1 MIPSLL
7 WKIFCSSFDSFSSIV
22 SFSSSVCSFDILSS
36 WISSSL
42 EILISIVFL
51 SSASFVSFFISLVSC
66 SLSCDSSLDNNAE
79 SSTHPSNIKV
89 QREDSNGVL
98 TYNMKYI
105 IILYKKKIIYLY

>member
-7 WKIFCSSFDSFSSIV
+7 WKIFCSSFDSFSFIV
-22 SFSSSVCSFDILSS
+22 SFSSSVCSFDISSS

-42 EILISIVFL
+42 EILISVISLL
-51 SSASFVSFFISLVSC
+51 SLSFFVSFFISLVSC

-79 SSTHPSNIKV
+79 SSTHPSNIKA

-105 IILYKKKIIYLY
+105 ITLYKEK